1 MKIAMLTN
9 NYKPFVGGVPISVE
23 RQAEE
28 LVKLGHE
35 VTVFAPEY
43 EEIKGKKTDNKVQNR
58 SRYLRHVLTTNESK
72 TRIETENN
80 RGNCEGSNGEN
91 NRGNVEYNN
100 GIRIIRFR
108 TGKRCMENG
117 MVYPRFILREIT
129 DIFAEETFDL
139 IHTHHPMFVGPTAL
153 YLGRKYQ
160 IPVVYT
166 YHTRYED
173 YLHYLDFFH
182 EDKRFSVIRK
192 WVLSFGKNVVVPQY
206 MRWFTN
212 RCDLVLAPTAGMLR
226 RIRENGT
233 YAQAAVFPTGL
244 EEEFYLEH
252 PQEAAAIREK
262 YLPQGGVLFTT
273 VGRLEE
279 EKNPEFLLEGIVK
292 LKEKCTCKKAVKE
305 STGIEVYDKVQEAGN
320 QIRDCRMKVL
330 IIGDGSMRDALE
342 HRAEEMGIAD
352 VVQFLG
358 NISNEQV
365 NRYLQA
371 SDLFL
376 FASKSETQGI
386 VLAEAF
392 AAGCPIVAVDASGV
406 EDIVENGVNGFKTAE
421 DVEEWSDKVLEA
433 LAEQKYMRERAKI
446 TAAGYRSTRLAVYE
460 ELLYGQCIA
469 AKMRGQEEEQYEY
482 EADETESFTGRIF
495 RVFKTS

>member
-43 EEIKGKKTDNKVQNR
+43 EIAGEEEKKGNKVNCG
-58 SRYLRHVLTTNESK
+58 TDG
-72 TRIETENN
+72 
-80 RGNCEGSNGEN
+80 RG
-91 NRGNVEYNN
+91 RKYEYDN
-100 GIRIIRFR
+100 GIRVIRFR
-108 TGKRCMENG
+108 TGKSCMENG
-117 MVYPRFILREIT
+117 MVYPRLILKEIT
-129 DIFAEETFDL
+129 DVFEMESFDL

-153 YLGRKYQ
+153 YLSRKYQ

-173 YLHYLDFFH
+173 YLHYLDFLR
-182 EDKRFSVIRK
+182 EDRIFPGIRRQMLKAAKKVI
-192 WVLSFGKNVVVPQY
+192 VPGY

-212 RCDLVLAPTAGMLR
+212 QCDLVLAPTAGMLH

-233 YAQAAVFPTGL
+233 HVQTAVFPTGL
-244 EEEFYLEH
+244 KEEFYQEY
-252 PQEAAAIREK
+252 PQEAAAIRK
-262 YLPQGGVLFTT
+262 RYLPKGGILFCTT
-273 VGRLEE
+273 GRLEA
-279 EKNPEFLLEGIVK
+279 EKNPGFLLDGIVK
-292 LKEKCTCKKAVKE
+292 LKEKMSKPF
-305 STGIEVYDKVQEAGN
+305 Q
-320 QIRDCRMKVL
+320 VL
-330 IIGDGSMRDALE
+330 FIGSGSMRKILE
-342 HRAEEMGIAD
+342 QKAEEMGIAD

-358 NISNEQV
+358 NVPNGQV

-392 AAGCPIVAVDASGV
+392 AAGCPVVAVDASGV
-406 EDIVENGVNGFKTAE
+406 EDIVENGVNGYKATE
-421 DVEEWSDKVLEA
+421 DVDVWSSKVLEA
-433 LAEQKYMRERAKI
+433 LEQQEYMKEQAKI
-446 TAAGYRSTRLAVYE
+446 TAEGYRSGRLAVYE

-469 AKMRGQEEEQYEY
+469 AKACRQEETGYEY
-482 EADETESFTGRIF
+482 EEDRAENLTGRVF